1 MRTDFSADQSP
12 SLRDSA
18 QPLLSIIINPGSG
31 EHDLEQTREQLARVF
46 DEAGRR
52 YEFVPVESPQA
63 LGEASREAAAIAARS
78 GSVLV
83 AVGGDGTINT
93 VAQAAWL
100 AGCVLGIIPQ
110 GTFNFF
116 GRGHGIPQELEAA
129 ARALVM
135 GRQEPVQVG
144 EVNGRLFLV
153 NASLGLYPQLLEDRE
168 TSKKQWGRYRWVAM
182 LSGIKTMLEWRRRMT
197 LEIDLDG
204 QRSVIVT
211 PTLFVGNNRLQ
222 LEKIGVEPA
231 TAGRV
236 GEGRLAAIATLPVG
250 SWRMLWLLLHG
261 ALGRLREA
269 PQVHSFAFRTLTVRV
284 PSMRKLKVA
293 ADGEVGVMKPPLSFC
308 VSPKPLL
315 LLLPRPEDRVAI
327 E

>member
-1 MRTDFSADQSP
+1 MRTDFSADP
-12 SLRDSA
+12 NP
-18 QPLLSIIINPGSG
+18 PLLDSSQALLSVIINPGSG

-46 DEAGRR
+46 GEAGRR
-52 YEFVPVESPQA
+52 YEFVPVGSPQA
-63 LGEASREAAAIAARS
+63 LGEASRQAAAIAARS

-93 VAQAAWL
+93 VAEAAWR
-100 AGCVLGIIPQ
+100 AGCALGIIPQ

-116 GRGHGIPQELEAA
+116 GRAHGIPQDLASAA
-129 ARALVM
+129 QALVQ
-135 GRQEPVQVG
+135 GRQETVQVG

-168 TSKKQWGRYRWVAM
+168 TSKKQWGRYRWVAL
-182 LSGIKTMLEWRRRMT
+182 LSAVRTMFGWRRRMT
-197 LEIDLDG
+197 LEIELDG

-250 SWRMLWLLLHG
+250 SWRMFWLLLRG
-261 ALGRLREA
+261 AVGRLGEA

-284 PSMRKLKVA
+284 PSMRRLKVA
-293 ADGEVGVMKPPLSFC
+293 ADGEVGVMTPPLSFS
-308 VSPKPLL
+308 VSAKPLL
-315 LLLPRPEDRVAI
+315 LLLPRLEDRVAI